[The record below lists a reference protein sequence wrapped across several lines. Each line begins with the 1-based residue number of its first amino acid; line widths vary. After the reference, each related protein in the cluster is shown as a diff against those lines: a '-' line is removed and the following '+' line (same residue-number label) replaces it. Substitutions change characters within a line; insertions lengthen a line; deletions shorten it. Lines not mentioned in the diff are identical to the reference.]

1 MPPRRDPN
9 NNNNDMMQQMMAA
22 QTQLMNMMAQFLAN
36 QNNQPP
42 PPPPPPPVD
51 RLARFLR
58 LRPNKFSTATDPIVA
73 DDWLRSVHKD
83 LVTCEC
89 TDVEKVRFTAHQLE
103 GPTTQWWENY
113 QITHPLDGLT
123 WDTFKEGFHNAH
135 ISSGIM
141 NLKRDEFCGL
151 KQGNRPL
158 NEYMDDFCSLSR
170 YEPEDIDTD
179 AKRKDKFLSGLNGE
193 LKIPLS
199 VAYAPNYQ
207 TLLDQAITLDNNI
220 KKEESRKRK
229 YNANK
234 YNSSSIQK
242 KPHYHEN
249 SGGYNNLKYVNGHNH
264 NGHNHIGGIKG
275 SNSGYKGNGHNGNG
289 HNNGPQWA

>member
-1 MPPRRDPN
+1 M
-9 NNNNDMMQQMMAA
+9 
-22 QTQLMNMMAQFLAN
+22 
-36 QNNQPP
+36 
-42 PPPPPPPVD
+42 
-51 RLARFLR
+51 
-58 LRPNKFSTATDPIVA
+58 
-73 DDWLRSVHKD
+73 
-83 LVTCEC
+83 
-89 TDVEKVRFTAHQLE
+89 EKVRFTAHLLE
-103 GPTTQWWENY
+103 GPAAQWWENY

-123 WDTFKEGFHNAH
+123 WDTFKEGFRNAH

-141 NLKRDEFCGL
+141 NLKRDEFRGL

-158 NEYMDDFCSLSR
+158 KEYMDDFCSLSR
-170 YEPEDIDTD
+170 YAPEDIDTD

-234 YNSSSIQK
+234 YNSGSIQK

-249 SGGYNNLKYVNGHNH
+249 SRGYSNLKYVNGHNH
-264 NGHNHIGGIKG
+264 NGHNHIGGLKG
-275 SNSGYKGNGHNGNG
+275 SSSGYKGNGHNGNG
-289 HNNGPQWA
+289 HNNGHHNGHNNGNGQHRHNHEQKRDIRLVTCFKCKNKGHYSTKSILEGTCESFQCGGSIR